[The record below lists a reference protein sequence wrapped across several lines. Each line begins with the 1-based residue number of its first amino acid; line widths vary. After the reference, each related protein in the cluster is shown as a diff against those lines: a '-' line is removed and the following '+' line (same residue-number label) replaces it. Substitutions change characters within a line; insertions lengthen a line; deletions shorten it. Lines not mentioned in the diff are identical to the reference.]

1 MRTAVG
7 RFLPPFL
14 LLGLALLAAAPVQ
27 AGSKEFDRLVCH
39 VEQQLGT
46 AKTDIPCGWLVGL
59 AVRFAK
65 PEGVKGLQFA
75 VFEDVPGD
83 AAAGF
88 GELEAGAR
96 ACLGPG
102 WARMVCQRCPARNEA
117 QLIWVQPAKNEVR
130 LMIVSV
136 DDGDAAVL
144 HVRLDPDV
152 FYEWMDEP
160 AAIARRVQRTQ

>member
-1 MRTAVG
+1 MRPGIRHRLLPAV
-7 RFLPPFL
+7 L
-14 LLGLALLAAAPVQ
+14 LALAACLTLPVQ
-27 AGSKEFDRLVCH
+27 AGSKEFDRLVRH

-46 AKTDIPCGWLVGL
+46 AKTDIPCGWLAGL
-59 AVRFAK
+59 AVRFTK

-75 VFEDVPGD
+75 VFENVPGD

-96 ACLGPG
+96 TCLGPG

-117 QLIWVQPAKNEVR
+117 QLIWVQPAKKEVR

-144 HVRLDPDV
+144 LVRLDPAK
-152 FYEWMDEP
+152 FAEWMDEP
-160 AAIARRVQRTQ
+160 TQIAHRVQRTD

>member
-1 MRTAVG
+1 MRAGV
-7 RFLPPFL
+7 RRVFLPL
-14 LLGLALLAAAPVQ
+14 LLVGLALLAAAPVQ
-27 AGSKEFDRLVCH
+27 AGSKEFDRLVRH

-59 AVRFAK
+59 ALRFTK
-65 PEGVKGLQFA
+65 PEGVRGLQFA
-75 VFEDVPGD
+75 VFEDVPGE

-88 GELEAGAR
+88 GELETGAR

-117 QLIWVQPAKNEVR
+117 QLIWVQPAKKEVR

-136 DDGDAAVL
+136 GDGEAAVL
-144 HVRLDPDV
+144 HVRLDPDK
-152 FYEWMDEP
+152 FSEWMDEP
-160 AAIARRVQRTQ
+160 TVIARRVRRTQ